1 MTRFKPGDAVVVE
14 FQAVECEGVVIRQSH
29 ITGFVM
35 ARIAIPDVEVD
46 FGSISPRMDPQP
58 TVCVPESK
66 VKHILLHDGAEQ
78 VILGIASGRSMP
90 LNPH

>member
-1 MTRFKPGDAVVVE
+1 MTRFKPGDEVTVE
-14 FQAVECEGVVIRQSH
+14 FKGINCDGIVIRQSS

-58 TVCVPESK
+58 TVCVKESK
-66 VKHILLHDGAEQ
+66 VVHS
-78 VILGIASGRSMP
+78 IAPP
-90 LNPH
+90 L